1 MATLAGIRSHGIPDP
16 TVPRGRTALAEW
28 PTWTFWATH
37 FAGFGALTYFWNG
50 LPAWISIPA
59 LAYLICFH
67 AHLTHELIHGHPT
80 RSRTLNRLLML
91 PNLTGW
97 VPYEIYRDSHIAHH
111 ETAYLTHPL
120 EDPESYYVPQFLWD
134 RLPRVARWLLTAN
147 NTMIG
152 RMILGPPLIIAQ
164 FYRYEL
170 KRFLRGDFRY
180 AGAWTILAISNAVL
194 GYWLFVVCG
203 MPVLDFCLAFYG
215 GISLMLVRSFTE
227 HRIADS
233 QDERCAIV
241 EAGPVMQ
248 LLFLNNCFHLVH
260 HDRPSL
266 AWYEIPRVYAADRE
280 TWRART
286 GGHWFRGYWDVF
298 RRAALTP
305 KDSPRFPN

>member
-1 MATLAGIRSHGIPDP
+1 MATLAGIRSNTLPDP

-28 PTWTFWATH
+28 PTWILWATH
-37 FAGFGALTYFWNG
+37 YAGFAGLTYFWTS
-50 LPAWISIPA
+50 LPVWVSIPA

-67 AHLTHELIHGHPT
+67 THLTHELIHGHPT
-80 RSRTLNRLLML
+80 RNRLVNRLLML

-111 ETAYLTHPL
+111 ETGHLTHPL
-120 EDPESYYVPQFLWD
+120 EDSESYYVPQPIWD
-134 RLPRVARWLLTAN
+134 RLPALARWLLTAN

-152 RMILGPPLIIAQ
+152 RMVLGPPLIISQ
-164 FYRYEL
+164 FFLFEV
-170 KRFLRGDFRY
+170 KRILAGDFRY
-180 AGAWTILAISNAVL
+180 VGAWAILAISNIVL
-194 GYWLFVVCG
+194 GYWLFAICG
-203 MPVLDFCLAFYG
+203 MSVLAFGLAAYG
-215 GISLMLVRSFTE
+215 GASLMTVRSFIE
-227 HRIADS
+227 HRPSDS
-233 QDERCAIV
+233 QDTRCAIV
-241 EAGPVMQ
+241 EAGPIMQ

-298 RRAALTP
+298 RRTALTP
-305 KDSPRFPN
+305 KDSPRFPG